1 MDIFYQKT
9 TCSSSLLQPSQKAFA
24 GPSGPHVIGVVRLI
38 LTGIVALLLVLLVV
52 ALEGCTV
59 GPKYVKPT
67 VPTTA
72 TFKEEA
78 PGSFNESDQWQPAQP
93 GDQTSRG
100 KWWEFFGDPELNK
113 LEEQIAGS
121 NQTLKVAEARF
132 REARAVIRFN
142 RASQFPTI
150 STAPSASYVKNSD
163 YSSNFSSKIQQSSK
177 GDFVLPFDL
186 SYELDLW
193 GRVRRSVAAARE
205 EAQATAADYETAK
218 LSLEAELAM
227 DYFELRSADAQK
239 QLLDDTVKAYTDNLQ
254 LTLNRFKGG
263 VAPKAD
269 VAQAQTQ
276 LDTTRV
282 QDTDVTVQRAQFEH
296 AIAILIGKPPA
307 EFALATAPFNY
318 RPPGTPIGLPSELL
332 QRRPD
337 IAAAERRVAEANQQI
352 GIARAAYFPTVTLG
366 GTAGFAG
373 SQGSNW
379 FGWPSGFWAVG
390 PALAHTLFDAGRRR
404 ATSESARANYD
415 AAVAT
420 YRQTS
425 LTAFQEV
432 EDNVAAL
439 RILENETQQQQQAVA
454 SSQESLQLFTNRYKG
469 GVDTYLQVITA
480 QTIELA
486 NERNAIDIQRRRL
499 DASVLLIKA
508 LGGGWNVSNLPT
520 FGASSVRDY

>member
-1 MDIFYQKT
+1 MRYF
-9 TCSSSLLQPSQKAFA
+9 FA
-24 GPSGPHVIGVVRLI
+24 VMRFMLASII
-38 LTGIVALLLVLLVV
+38 ALLLVVLLV
-52 ALEGCTV
+52 GCTV
-59 GPKYVKPT
+59 GPKYIKPT
-67 VPTTA
+67 VPTTS
-72 TFKEEA
+72 TYKEQA
-78 PGSFNESDQWQPAQP
+78 PASFTHQFQWQPAHP
-93 GDQTSRG
+93 GDQSSRG
-100 KWWEFFGDPELNK
+100 NWWEIFGDPELNK
-113 LEEQIAGS
+113 LEEQIADS
-121 NQTLKVAEARF
+121 NQNLKVAEARF
-132 REARAVIRFN
+132 REARAAIRFN

-150 STAPSASYVKNSD
+150 STAPNASYVKSSD
-163 YSSNFSSKIQQSSK
+163 FSPNFSSKIQQSSK

-205 EAQATAADYETAK
+205 EAQATAADYATAK
-218 LSLEAELAM
+218 LSLQAELAL

-254 LTLNRFKGG
+254 LTVNRFKGG

-307 EFALATAPFNY
+307 EFSLAAAPLNY
-318 RPPGTPIGLPSELL
+318 QPPDTPIGLPSELL

-366 GTAGFAG
+366 GTAGFTG
-373 SQGSNW
+373 TQGSNW
-379 FGWPSGFWAVG
+379 FSWPSGFWAVG
-390 PALAHTLFDAGRRR
+390 PALAETLFDAGRRR

-415 AAVAT
+415 GAVAT

-432 EDNVAAL
+432 EDNLAAL
-439 RILENETQQQQQAVA
+439 RILENEEQQQEQAVG

>member
-1 MDIFYQKT
+1 MRNFFRVKR
-9 TCSSSLLQPSQKAFA
+9 F
-24 GPSGPHVIGVVRLI
+24 GPGG
-38 LTGIVALLLVLLVV
+38 TLVLPLVFLL
-52 ALEGCTV
+52 AGCTV
-59 GPKYVKPT
+59 GPKYSKPT
-67 VPTTA
+67 VQVTETY
-72 TFKEEA
+72 KEDL
-78 PGSFNESDQWQPAQP
+78 PSSFNQSEQWQPAHP
-93 GDQTSRG
+93 ADQTNRG
-100 KWWEFFGDPELNK
+100 NWWEVFGDPELNG

-132 REARAVIRFN
+132 REARAAIRFN
-142 RASQFPTI
+142 RASQFPTV
-150 STAPSASYVKNSD
+150 STRPSASYVKSPDDSPNSP
-163 YSSNFSSKIQQSSK
+163 SKIHEVST

-193 GRVRRSVAAARE
+193 GRVRRGVAAARE

-218 LSLEAELAM
+218 LSLEAELAL
-227 DYFELRSADAQK
+227 DYFELRSADAQSK
-239 QLLDDTVKAYTDNLQ
+239 LLDDTVKAYTDNVQ
-254 LTLNRFKGG
+254 LTLNRFNRG

-269 VAQAQTQ
+269 LAQAQTQ

-282 QDTDVTVQRAQFEH
+282 QETDVTVQRTQFEH

-307 EFALATAPFNY
+307 DFSLAAAPLNFQ
-318 RPPGTPIGLPSELL
+318 PPNTPIGLPSELL

-337 IAAAERRVAEANQQI
+337 IAAAERRVAEANEQI
-352 GIARAAYFPTVTLG
+352 GIARAAYFPTVSLG
-366 GTAGFAG
+366 ATAGFESTHIANQLNG
-373 SQGSNW
+373 
-379 FGWPSGFWAVG
+379 PSALWAVG
-390 PALAHTLFDAGRRR
+390 PALAETLFDAGRRR

-415 AAVAT
+415 ATVAT

-454 SSQESLQLFTNRYKG
+454 SSEESLELFTNRYKG

-486 NERNAIDIQRRRL
+486 NERNAIDILRRRL
-499 DASVLLIKA
+499 DASVLLVKA
-508 LGGGWNVSNLPT
+508 LGGGWDASNLPQ
-520 FGASSVRDY
+520 F